1 MTAEPTRERGA
12 DETSATPNEH
22 APTFQTE
29 ASAAAAVTA
38 EAVAQVVAAAAAAR
52 AAAAEEAA
60 AEAAAAETAAE
71 ETAAEETAAPSMA
84 ADVGAGGEALTAAT
98 TDMVAITDVA
108 AATDVAATTGV
119 AATADVPATPP
130 ADPVMAAIA
139 AAPAAPPD
147 VAAPPAVAS
156 PAAIATPEAA
166 TAAVPD
172 ATPKPSRRPV
182 ILAWTRRL
190 VIFVVSVVFLVAG
203 VMLGA
208 TTFQRTRPA
217 PTGAGA
223 IVSTQSPAD
232 VAKEFIS
239 ALAVGDAD
247 AIRSSLSQQPNKDL
261 TDEFTKFG
269 IKKVT
274 GVETLGTAVDGQ
286 RSATEVLLHTVDTT
300 GNTFDINLI
309 ILVNGNTIE
318 GFR

>member
-1 MTAEPTRERGA
+1 M
-12 DETSATPNEH
+12 
-22 APTFQTE
+22 
-29 ASAAAAVTA
+29 
-38 EAVAQVVAAAAAAR
+38 VAA
-52 AAAAEEAA
+52 
-60 AEAAAAETAAE
+60 
-71 ETAAEETAAPSMA
+71 S
-84 ADVGAGGEALTAAT
+84 DVT
-98 TDMVAITDVA
+98 
-108 AATDVAATTGV
+108 ATTGV
-119 AATADVPATPP
+119 AATPA
-130 ADPVMAAIA
+130 ADPAMATA
-139 AAPAAPPD
+139 ATVP
-147 VAAPPAVAS
+147 AS
-156 PAAIATPEAA
+156 PAEAPTADIPAPAT
-166 TAAVPD
+166 TASEVPD

-190 VIFVVSVVFLVAG
+190 VVFVVSVVFLAAG
-203 VMLGA
+203 VALGA

-217 PTGAGA
+217 PTSAGA
-223 IVSTQSPAD
+223 IEYTQPPAD

-239 ALAVGDAD
+239 GLAASDAD

-300 GNTFDINLI
+300 GNAFDINLI